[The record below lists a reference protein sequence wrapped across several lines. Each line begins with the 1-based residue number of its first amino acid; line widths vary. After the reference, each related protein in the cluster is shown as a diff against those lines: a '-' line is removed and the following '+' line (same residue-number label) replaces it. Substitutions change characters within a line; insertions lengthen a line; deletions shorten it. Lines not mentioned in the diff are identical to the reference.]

1 MNGNTRLP
9 AIDEHALL
17 RGLTERER
25 ETLALIA
32 EGLSNKLIAR
42 QLGISDGTVKVHV
55 RHLLCKLDLH
65 SRLEL
70 AAWAHRLGDQLQTS
84 LPGAR
89 SLPLSPLSPLDLG
102 SLLDDL
108 PLMIYRCRND
118 PHWSMAYVSG
128 GCLELTGYS
137 ATQLLGSHRLTYN
150 SLIHPADRNRV
161 WLTVQRGLEEGRP
174 FSLDYRLLCADGS
187 ERPVQERGCGIYS
200 DSGELLELEGVVMA
214 R

>member
-1 MNGNTRLP
+1 MNGGASP
-9 AIDEHALL
+9 AAPDLL
-17 RGLTERER
+17 AGLTERER
-25 ETLALIA
+25 QTLALIA

-70 AAWAHRLGDQLQTS
+70 AAWAHRAGEQLEAPV
-84 LPGAR
+84 PGVR
-89 SLPLSPLSPLDLG
+89 NLPLSSQDLG
-102 SLLDDL
+102 NLLDDL

-118 PHWSMAYVSG
+118 PHWSMAYVSA

-137 ATQLLGSHRLTYN
+137 ATQLLGSRRLSYN

-161 WLTVQRGLEEGRP
+161 WLAVQRGLQEGRP
-174 FSLDYRLLCADGS
+174 FSVDYRLLCADGS
-187 ERPVQERGCGIYS
+187 ERLVQERGCGIYS
-200 DSGELLELEGVVMA
+200 DSGEVLELEGVVMA